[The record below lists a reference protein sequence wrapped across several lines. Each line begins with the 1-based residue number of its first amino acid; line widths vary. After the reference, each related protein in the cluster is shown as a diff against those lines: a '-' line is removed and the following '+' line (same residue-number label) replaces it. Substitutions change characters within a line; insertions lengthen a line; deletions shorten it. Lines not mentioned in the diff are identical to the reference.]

1 MAGLFNGLEDLPQ
14 HFFKAMCQ
22 DKACHEPLGGF
33 HIPCIGGIAIF
44 ICPKCRGVSA
54 FMNKAYGIDAK
65 FAGHPRKTGPGP
77 IGPPP
82 GR

>member
-1 MAGLFNGLEDLPQ
+1 
-14 HFFKAMCQ
+14 
-22 DKACHEPLGGF
+22 
-33 HIPCIGGIAIF
+33 
-44 ICPKCRGVSA
+44 
-54 FMNKAYGIDAK
+54 MNKAYGIDAK